1 MQKFVKPSVPQK
13 PKVYLKISDLGNL
26 PENENAI
33 AIDLMAQC
41 GAEHFL
47 KSETE
52 LVKRLASNLA
62 MVAFLKKQISMEL
75 VDVAPL
81 IAKLISVE
89 AILCRY
95 LREARMTICT
105 RAKESQEPDDESGSF
120 PSDNSDLFE
129 GMDD

>member
-41 GAEHFL
+41 GSEHFL
-47 KSETE
+47 KSESE

-62 MVAFLKKQISMEL
+62 MVAFLKKTISMEL

-89 AILCRY
+89 STVCRY
-95 LREARMTICT
+95 LREARMTVAS
-105 RAKESQEPDDESGSF
+105 REKAEEPQEEPKPFIGNND
-120 PSDNSDLFE
+120 DLFE
-129 GMDD
+129 GMKDD